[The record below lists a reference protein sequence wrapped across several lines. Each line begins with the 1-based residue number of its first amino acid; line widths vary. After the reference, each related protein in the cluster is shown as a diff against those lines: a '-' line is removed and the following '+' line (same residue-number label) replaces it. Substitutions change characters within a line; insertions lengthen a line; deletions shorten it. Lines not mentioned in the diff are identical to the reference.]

1 MLTDI
6 ESFDF
11 TKINMHDPY
20 EVNDN
25 LFKVDLSQDKL
36 KPIMLVLK
44 DLQVLSFTN
53 NMIILSLK
61 SKENIKKIFDDM
73 DTHVVKLIQEK
84 KITKKIRA
92 KFNYRQLTSSFS
104 NKDLTCDI
112 LSLNVDLKSEN
123 YKTDIYQRMNKKLST
138 EEATNIMKDNSKVDL
153 VLEIVSVLF
162 NKEEGFIYL
171 ENVVRQMKVRKVKPK
186 RIEKLEYSFVDTE
199 SESEDDN
206 IQSEN
211 KDENEDENKNED
223 EDENE
228 DRESKSTDDD
238 CLLNTHKVES
248 DEDININIDTDTS
261 CSD

>member
-53 NMIILSLK
+53 DTIILSLK
-61 SKENIKKIFDDM
+61 SKENIKKIFDDI

-84 KITKKIRA
+84 KIIKKLKA

-123 YKTDIYQRMNKKLST
+123 YKTDIYQKMNKKLST
-138 EEATNIMKDNSKVDL
+138 DEAINLMKDNSKVDL
-153 VLEIVSVLF
+153 ILEIVSVLF

-186 RIEKLEYSFVDTE
+186 RIQKLEYSFIDTE
-199 SESEDDN
+199 SSESEDDIN
-206 IQSEN
+206 IQT
-211 KDENEDENKNED
+211 ENEDNYNDND
-223 EDENE
+223 EDQ
-228 DRESKSTDDD
+228 RSKSTDDD
-238 CLLNTHKVES
+238 CLLNTHKIHS
-248 DEDININIDTDTS
+248 DEDEDENIDINLDSETS
-261 CSD
+261 NSD

>member
-1 MLTDI
+1 
-6 ESFDF
+6 
-11 TKINMHDPY
+11 MHII
-20 EVNDN
+20 
-25 LFKVDLSQDKL
+25 KKAKL
-36 KPIMLVLK
+36 
-44 DLQVLSFTN
+44 
-53 NMIILSLK
+53 
-61 SKENIKKIFDDM
+61 KKIFDDI

-84 KITKKIRA
+84 KITKKLKT

-138 EEATNIMKDNSKVDL
+138 EEATNIMKDNSKVDI

-199 SESEDDN
+199 SSESEDGIDIN
-206 IQSEN
+206 IQIEDDDDDDDD
-211 KDENEDENKNED
+211 DENEDK
-223 EDENE
+223 
-228 DRESKSTDDD
+228 ESKSTDDD
-238 CLLNTHKVES
+238 CLLNTHKVVS
-248 DEDININIDTDTS
+248 DEDKNIDINIDSDTS
-261 CSD
+261 SSD

>member
-1 MLTDI
+1 MLTEI

-53 NMIILSLK
+53 NIIILSLK
-61 SKENIKKIFDDM
+61 SKENIKKILDDI

-84 KITKKIRA
+84 KITKKIKA

-123 YKTDIYQRMNKKLST
+123 YKTDIYQRMNKKLSI
-138 EEATNIMKDNSKVDL
+138 EEATNIMKDNSKVDI

-171 ENVVRQMKVRKVKPK
+171 ENVIRQMKVRKVKPK

-199 SESEDDN
+199 SESENDNN
-206 IQSEN
+206 IQIEN
-211 KDENEDENKNED
+211 DDENEDD
-223 EDENE
+223 DDDENE
-228 DRESKSTDDD
+228 DKESKSTDDD
-238 CLLNTHKVES
+238 CLLNTHKVVS
-248 DEDININIDTDTS
+248 DEDENIDINIDSDTS
-261 CSD
+261 SSD